1 MSAVIRAFIADDEP
15 PARNK
20 VRKFLQSRTDIA
32 LAGEA
37 GDGISTIQKVLE
49 LRPDL
54 LFLDIQM
61 PNGDGF
67 EVLREVY
74 PQHRPAVIFTTAYDQ
89 YAIRAFEVEALDY
102 LLKPFTA
109 DRFHTAVDRALRA
122 RGKPVSQAPAAD
134 SRVEHLLAQLAA
146 NQTRDQRILV
156 RTGDRFFFVRA
167 AEIEWVEAEEKYV
180 LLHTPTQKH
189 IVRHAISALEQQLAP
204 AGFVRI
210 HRCHLV
216 NIEALQ
222 ELVSLGRGDCI
233 AVLKSGSQL
242 SVGRSFKD
250 RLLTAM
256 GQPRSGDF
264 S

>member
-1 MSAVIRAFIADDEP
+1 MTAAIRAFIADDEP
-15 PARNK
+15 PARSK
-20 VRKFLQSRTDIA
+20 VRKFLQTRTDIV

-67 EVLREVY
+67 DVLREVY
-74 PQHRPAVIFTTAYDQ
+74 PQHKPAVIFTTAYDQ

-109 DRFHTAVDRALRA
+109 DRFHAAVDRALRA
-122 RGKPVSQAPAAD
+122 CSQPVSQASEAD
-134 SRVEHLLAQLAA
+134 SRVEHLLAQLAV
-146 NQTRDQRILV
+146 NQTRNQRILV
-156 RTGDRFFFVRA
+156 RNGDRLFFVRA

-180 LLHTPTQKH
+180 LLHTRTQKH
-189 IVRHAISALEQQLAP
+189 ILRQGISSLEVQLAP

-210 HRCHLV
+210 HRCHLL
-216 NIEALQ
+216 NLDALQ
-222 ELVSLGRGDCI
+222 ELVTLGRGDCV

-242 SVGRSFKD
+242 SVGRNFKD
-250 RLLTAM
+250 RLLAAM
-256 GQPRSGDF
+256 GQPPARD
-264 S
+264 

>member
-1 MSAVIRAFIADDEP
+1 
-15 PARNK
+15 
-20 VRKFLQSRTDIA
+20 
-32 LAGEA
+32 
-37 GDGISTIQKVLE
+37 
-49 LRPDL
+49 
-54 LFLDIQM
+54 
-61 PNGDGF
+61 
-67 EVLREVY
+67 
-74 PQHRPAVIFTTAYDQ
+74 
-89 YAIRAFEVEALDY
+89 
-102 LLKPFTA
+102 
-109 DRFHTAVDRALRA
+109 
-122 RGKPVSQAPAAD
+122 
-134 SRVEHLLAQLAA
+134 
-146 NQTRDQRILV
+146 
-156 RTGDRFFFVRA
+156 
-167 AEIEWVEAEEKYV
+167 V

>member
-1 MSAVIRAFIADDEP
+1 MSAVIRTFIADDEP

-20 VRKFLQSRTDIA
+20 VRKFLQSRTDIV

-37 GDGISTIQKVLE
+37 GDGICTIQKVIE

-67 EVLREVY
+67 DVLREVY

-109 DRFHTAVDRALRA
+109 DRFHAAVDRALRA
-122 RGKPVSQAPAAD
+122 RNQPVAQIPTTD
-134 SRVEHLLAQLAA
+134 SRMEHLLAQLAM
-146 NQTRDQRILV
+146 NQTRTQRILV
-156 RTGDRFFFVRA
+156 RNDDRLFFVKT

-180 LLHTPTQKH
+180 LLHTRTQRH
-189 IVRHAISALEQQLAP
+189 ILRQSISALEQRLAP

-210 HRCHLV
+210 HRCHLL
-216 NIEALQ
+216 NLEALQ

-233 AVLKSGSQL
+233 AVLKSGSRL
-242 SVGRSFKD
+242 GVGRSFKE
-250 RLLTAM
+250 RLLAAM
-256 GQPRSGDF
+256 GQPPAGD
-264 S
+264 